1 MEKKTA
7 QENTTEKVKEKA
19 KDRNLTRD
27 TLKLKNPIKIDGKEV
42 TEVTYDSNEI
52 DGLLFAEAEAKRKAA
67 AGMKNTSITPAAEFD
82 FGLHLYLGFAAIV
95 AANPRYDFSDV
106 ERIRGRDVVEV
117 MAIGRNFMLA
127 SDQDAQENDSDE
139 HTETTPESTTQAQPN
154 SKESE

>member
-1 MEKKTA
+1 MK
-7 QENTTEKVKEKA
+7 
-19 KDRNLTRD
+19 
-27 TLKLKNPIKIDGKEV
+27 TLKLRNPIKIDGNEV
-42 TEVTYDSNEI
+42 AEVTYDANEI
-52 DGLLFAEAEAKRKAA
+52 DGILFATAEAKRKAA

-106 ERIRGRDVVEV
+106 ERIKGRDVVDV

-127 SDQDAQENDSDE
+127 SDQEQQQNDSDE
-139 HTETTPESTTQAQPN
+139 HTVTTPASTTQAQPN